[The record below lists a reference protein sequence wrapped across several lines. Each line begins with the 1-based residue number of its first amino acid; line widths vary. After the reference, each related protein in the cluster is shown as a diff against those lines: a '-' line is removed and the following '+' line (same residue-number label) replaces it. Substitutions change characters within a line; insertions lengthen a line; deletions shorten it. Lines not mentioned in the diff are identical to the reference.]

1 MLMMMWLL
9 KMLSEYL
16 GSPDEVLLFP
26 LLTPAH
32 RSDSLQISKVV
43 EFISELDQFGLIVN
57 SYRQILTRSE

>member
-1 MLMMMWLL
+1 MWLL

-43 EFISELDQFGLIVN
+43 EFISELDQFGLMFDNFLVLLDIV
-57 SYRQILTRSE
+57 